1 MDENYNSEIKANII
15 DFFNG
20 RAEEC
25 IKLLRIADSPD
36 IERIY
41 EFDNNIIPNEL
52 ESLFEQTEI
61 LILTANKYETNILHH
76 NIAEKLRNSGAEEN
90 KKIRKIMLKTF
101 GSNHF
106 FYFFEWGNYK
116 AVHIMAETTGSNTVG
131 GAEDMIRMAFQ
142 YRKFQPMAVISFGIC
157 FGINHKTQRLG
168 NVIISEKLYSYGVGL
183 KLKEDKIVISDDNN
197 FVIHDLLRNNVRE
210 LKNQSVISE
219 NQGEYVGNYITGEA
233 VMSSESL
240 KQKVVQSATVSQV
253 MAGEMEG
260 YGIFKEC
267 VRYGRDGKGKEKV
280 PCIIIKAICDWGAQ
294 KNGFLNTLDDGKMDM
309 QKTAG
314 IFAIADENINYV
326 KSYLKESG
334 IDYEP
339 SSAEIEEV
347 VKNSIQAFAADR
359 AFRTSDKLFNN
370 KMYFFGRTLYLK
382 AYDFISM
389 YLQDGNSTI
398 FRSTLVKSMDN
409 YFEDIT
415 EEEIDNL
422 IKQLCNNGIL
432 RELESDNLLKICG

>member
-20 RAEEC
+20 RAKEC
-25 IKLLRIADSPD
+25 IKLLKIADSSD

-41 EFDNNIIPNEL
+41 EFDNNIIPNKL

-61 LILTANKYETNILHH
+61 LILTANKYETNILHY
-76 NIAEKLRNSGAEEN
+76 NIAEKLRNSEAEEN
-90 KKIRKIMLKTF
+90 KKIRKIVLKTF

-106 FYFFEWGNYK
+106 FYFFQWGNYK

-142 YRKFQPMAVISFGIC
+142 YRNFQPMAVISFGIC

-183 KLKEDKIVISDDNN
+183 KIKDDKIVINDDNN
-197 FVIHDLLRNNVRE
+197 FVIHDLLRNNIRE

-267 VRYGRDGKGKEKV
+267 MRYGRDGKGKEKV

-294 KNGFLNTLDDGKMDM
+294 KNGFLNTVDDGKINI
-309 QKTAG
+309 QETSS
-314 IFAIADENINYV
+314 IITIADENINYV

-334 IDYEP
+334 IDCEP

-347 VKNSIQAFAADR
+347 IKNSIQAFAADR

-370 KMYFFGRTLYLK
+370 KMYFFGRTLYSK

-398 FRSTLVKSMDN
+398 FRSTLIKYMDN

-422 IKQLCNNGIL
+422 IKQLCDNEIL
-432 RELESDNLLKICG
+432 RELESNNLLKICG